1 MLNTMKATNQVGRK
15 LTQQNNMNTRFLA
28 SAGDNTPVILCEE
41 HAKVFEMIMMANELP
56 HTIYELD
63 EEDAEETKCHAC
75 DLQDELTR
83 PRIILPN

>member
-1 MLNTMKATNQVGRK
+1 MTQVIDKKFICAIEENTM
-15 LTQQNNMNTRFLA
+15 
-28 SAGDNTPVILCEE
+28 ILCER
-41 HAKVFEMIMMANELP
+41 HAKIFEFAALAADTP

-63 EEDAEETKCHAC
+63 DEDAVDAKCHAC

>member
-1 MLNTMKATNQVGRK
+1 MIPVSKSFYLCAVGDKTTIMCERHAQAFEISMLDAE
-15 LTQQNNMNTRFLA
+15 
-28 SAGDNTPVILCEE
+28 I
-41 HAKVFEMIMMANELP
+41 P

-63 EEDAEETKCHAC
+63 DDDAENARCHAC